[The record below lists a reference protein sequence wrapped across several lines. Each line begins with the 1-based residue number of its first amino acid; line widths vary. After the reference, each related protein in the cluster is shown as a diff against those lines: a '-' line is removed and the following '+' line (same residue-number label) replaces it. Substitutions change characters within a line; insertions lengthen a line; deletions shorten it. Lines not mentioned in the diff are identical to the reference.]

1 MKIKVVQIIAN
12 TNKSIAFEIIAKGFI
27 ENNIDVRYILLQN
40 GETEFSKY
48 LESIGVNYY
57 IISIKGKLEITKS
70 FFKLFFL
77 LLRIKPNIVH
87 THLREANLLGLVIAK
102 LLLVK
107 HRIYTRHH
115 STSNLEYHP
124 EAVKWDKF
132 TNYLSTHIVSISQN
146 VTNVLTFK
154 ERVCSEKITL
164 IPHGFNLNEFKNQ
177 NEQKINELR
186 NKYNIKEDAYPV
198 VGVISRYIH
207 LKGLQYIIP
216 AFSDLKKIHPNA
228 VLVLANAIGND
239 SDQIKNI
246 LAKNLNKKDYV
257 EITFESD
264 LYRLYGMFDFF
275 VHTPINKEIE
285 AFGQTYVEALAA
297 GVPSVFTLS
306 GIANEIIIDEFNAL
320 VVKHQSSDE
329 LFRALLR
336 LIKDESLRKKIIE
349 NGYQTAQFF
358 SSELYVENHLNL
370 YKKICHPKDKK

>member
-12 TNKSIAFEIIAKGFI
+12 TNKSLAFEIIAKGLI
-27 ENNIDVRYILLQN
+27 ENNIDITYILLQN

-48 LESIGVNYY
+48 LKSIGVKYY
-57 IISIKGKLEITKS
+57 IVSIRGKIEIAKS

-77 LLRIKPNIVH
+77 LVRIKPSIIH
-87 THLREANLLGLVIAK
+87 THLREANILGLVVAK
-102 LLLVK
+102 VLLVK
-107 HRIYTRHH
+107 YRIYTRHH
-115 STSNLEYHP
+115 STSNFEYHP
-124 EAVKWDKF
+124 SAVKWDRF

-146 VTNVLTFK
+146 VTNVLASK
-154 ERVCSEKITL
+154 EGVSLEKITL
-164 IPHGFNLNEFKNQ
+164 IPHGFNLNEFKNR

-239 SDQIKNI
+239 SDEIKNS
-246 LAKNLNKKDYV
+246 LVEKLNQVDYV

-264 LYRLYGMFDFF
+264 LYHLYGVFDFF
-275 VHTPINKEIE
+275 VHTPINNEVE
-285 AFGQTYVEALAA
+285 AFGQTYIEALAA
-297 GVPSVFTLS
+297 GIPSVFTLS
-306 GIANEIIIDEFNAL
+306 GIANEIIVDENNAL
-320 VVKHQSSDE
+320 VVKHQSSTKILE
-329 LFRALLR
+329 ALQR
-336 LIKDESLRKKIIE
+336 LINNESLRKKIIE